1 MYTLFVYTWSFDSI
15 SYLMRFGSW
24 GTKVTNS
31 NPRKTEFLNLYFK
44 KNVENSIKVKRIV
57 TYYYGNLYHYDIY
70 FTQIDFIRKGIGTLY
85 MILHQ
90 IQVETSV
97 YLKAFSTL
105 NFNAGQILQ
114 NKTHF

>member
-1 MYTLFVYTWSFDSI
+1 
-15 SYLMRFGSW
+15 
-24 GTKVTNS
+24 
-31 NPRKTEFLNLYFK
+31 
-44 KNVENSIKVKRIV
+44 
-57 TYYYGNLYHYDIY
+57 
-70 FTQIDFIRKGIGTLY
+70 

-114 NKTHF
+114 NKTHFRLIILPLN

>member
-1 MYTLFVYTWSFDSI
+1 
-15 SYLMRFGSW
+15 
-24 GTKVTNS
+24 
-31 NPRKTEFLNLYFK
+31 
-44 KNVENSIKVKRIV
+44 
-57 TYYYGNLYHYDIY
+57 
-70 FTQIDFIRKGIGTLY
+70 

-114 NKTHF
+114 NKTHFKTYNITFKLNFFTSMMLSTLIPKDPSS